1 VSGNAHSELLGLS
14 NISPITSVA
23 LPQHNTEVSI
33 TAGIVNSAN
42 LSTDWSLKLNLEQW
56 FPGQPTPNVLS
67 QTLNEHIQI
76 CSISL
81 SDLISTTF
89 SLHKIEKVCHCRKR

>member
-1 VSGNAHSELLGLS
+1 VSGNAHSEILGLS
-14 NISPITSVA
+14 TISPITSVA
-23 LPQHNTEVSI
+23 LPQYNTEGSI

-67 QTLNEHIQI
+67 QTLTEHIQI
-76 CSISL
+76 CSI
-81 SDLISTTF
+81 
-89 SLHKIEKVCHCRKR
+89 